1 VTEQAVTEDGE
12 WSEYCTE
19 ADGLT
24 LEISAPVDALDHGT
38 DKIIA
43 SAIVAANAV
52 AGPVRGTVAVL
63 VDGDERLQA
72 LNRQWRG
79 IDKPTNVLSFAG
91 PDHPGGEGRHLGDIA
106 ISYQTAAREALAE
119 RKPLPDHLAHLSAH
133 GFLHLL
139 GYDHESDGDAETME
153 RLERAILARVGVPDP
168 YMARPAEG

>member
-1 VTEQAVTEDGE
+1 VNEDGE
-12 WSEYCTE
+12 WSEFSTQ

-24 LEISAPVDALDHGT
+24 LEIGAPAHALDP
-38 DKIIA
+38 DARKVIA
-43 SAIVAANAV
+43 SAILAANAV
-52 AGPVRGTVAVL
+52 AGPVRGIVAVL
-63 VDGDERLQA
+63 VDRDDRLRA

-79 IDKPTNVLSFAG
+79 IDKPTNVLSFAA
-91 PDHPGGEGRHLGDIA
+91 PVSPGGDGRHLGDIA
-106 ISYQTAAREALAE
+106 ISYETAAREAEAE

-168 YMARPAEG
+168 YIARPAEG